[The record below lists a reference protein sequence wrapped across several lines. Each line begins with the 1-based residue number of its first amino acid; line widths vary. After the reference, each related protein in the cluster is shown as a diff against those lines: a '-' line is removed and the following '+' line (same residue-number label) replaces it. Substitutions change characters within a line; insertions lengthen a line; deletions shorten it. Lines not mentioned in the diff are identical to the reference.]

1 MSKTL
6 IRGEN
11 GLVSY
16 ESGSIRDTIHQ
27 TISDTLRKKG
37 IDAAV
42 ICPEGIDPNEWIA
55 VHVIDFYNDVIML
68 FSVIQYECTSYSCPS
83 MTAGNYEFMWTDHD
97 LYKKATRL
105 CAHTYIEYLMNW
117 IIHLIE
123 NETIFP
129 IQQDI
134 PFPDNYMDTVRNILK
149 RLLRVYAHIYC
160 QHFQSLHSY
169 ELNDQFEFSVTHFI
183 YFVDQF
189 KLVSPY
195 DMRPLADLAM
205 EKAPNLSITTEMVAL
220 LKQHEGMRLGSPSNL
235 SSVSSST
242 KMPLPSPR
250 MLFGIA
256 SDSTEITNMYSD
268 PSPNGNSKSSTGSR
282 NVRVFL

>member
-1 MSKTL
+1 
-6 IRGEN
+6 
-11 GLVSY
+11 
-16 ESGSIRDTIHQ
+16 
-27 TISDTLRKKG
+27 
-37 IDAAV
+37 
-42 ICPEGIDPNEWIA
+42 
-55 VHVIDFYNDVIML
+55 
-68 FSVIQYECTSYSCPS
+68 
-83 MTAGNYEFMWTDHD
+83 
-97 LYKKATRL
+97 
-105 CAHTYIEYLMNW
+105 
-117 IIHLIE
+117 
-123 NETIFP
+123 
-129 IQQDI
+129 
-134 PFPDNYMDTVRNILK
+134 MDTVRNILK

-205 EKAPNLSITTEMVAL
+205 EKAPNLSSRTRSSLSPPVTTEMVAL

-242 KMPLPSPR
+242 KMPFPSPR